1 MSSYFRAIELSLL
14 RKDPT
19 DIHRFDVVHDIFDCI
34 TIRRRRRALVIHPS
48 SPSSPPHGGH
58 THAINPSP
66 NESKKDLNPNPNPK
80 NE

>member
-1 MSSYFRAIELSLL
+1 MSSYFRTIELSLL

-48 SPSSPPHGGH
+48 SPS
-58 THAINPSP
+58 
-66 NESKKDLNPNPNPK
+66 
-80 NE
+80 